1 MMNNKTQNNRI
12 PSSYELRHKTD
23 LINVKDSNKIV
34 IIFFILAISLLLSL
48 FANLGL
54 VVGNYI
60 LTKQEKIYVEQL
72 DGQTTVAKSED
83 RDFRSSEAIRNTV
96 ANWLALSFEW
106 DSRIPNSKEQDP
118 GFVLPDSSKVPTKV
132 YAASYLLDVE
142 NSFRREFLT
151 KMSEIIPSAVYS
163 GKLTSNLLIYEI
175 SEPVRIASDKYKVS
189 VVATRTDISTTGER
203 GQIDFNRIITLRT
216 IEPYRLVLGTDEPSA
231 FRKQLNKLLESGLII
246 ESISNNLK

>member
-1 MMNNKTQNNRI
+1 MNNRI
-12 PSSYELRHKTD
+12 QNHKNQSSYELKHNTD
-23 LINVKDSNKIV
+23 LINIKDSNKV
-34 IIFFILAISLLLSL
+34 VTIFFALAVTLLLSL

-60 LTKQEKIYVEQL
+60 LIKQDKIYVEQL

-106 DSRIPNSKEQDP
+106 DSRIPNSQEQDP
-118 GFVLPDSSKVPTKV
+118 GFVLPDGSKVPTKV

-175 SEPVRIASDKYKVS
+175 GEPIRIAPDKYKVS
-189 VVATRTDISTTGER
+189 VVATRTDISATGER
-203 GQIDFNRIITLRT
+203 EQTDFNRKIILRT
-216 IEPYRLVLGTDEPSA
+216 VEPYRLVLGTDEPSA
-231 FRKQLNKLLESGLII
+231 FRKQLNQLLESGLII